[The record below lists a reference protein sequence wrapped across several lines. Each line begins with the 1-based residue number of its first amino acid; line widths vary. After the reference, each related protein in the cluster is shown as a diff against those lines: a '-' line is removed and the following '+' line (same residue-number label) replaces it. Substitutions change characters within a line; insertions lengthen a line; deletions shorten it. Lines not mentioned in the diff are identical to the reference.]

1 MNAKHDL
8 AEALCQLLETKTLEK
23 ITVKDIVA
31 RCGVNRQTF
40 YYHFHD
46 VYDLMRWIFE
56 REAANLA
63 QTVRDAGG
71 DWRQELHTITDV
83 LRSKRH
89 LVINAYRSVNRR
101 DLERYLM
108 QGYGPVIRRIVDQ
121 AAVGLD
127 VGQEDLENSGSAN
140 TTDAMREAVAY
151 EYRLWDAEL
160 NQIYQAIMAVLPD
173 EETDT
178 LRGLERRWIRERD
191 TAAKQAAERYKG
203 GTMENV
209 EYTASLANSTR
220 DRAYELLD
228 LYESYL
234 PAE

>member
-1 MNAKHDL
+1 
-8 AEALCQLLETKTLEK
+8 
-23 ITVKDIVA
+23 
-31 RCGVNRQTF
+31 
-40 YYHFHD
+40 
-46 VYDLMRWIFE
+46 
-56 REAANLA
+56 
-63 QTVRDAGG
+63 
-71 DWRQELHTITDV
+71 
-83 LRSKRH
+83 
-89 LVINAYRSVNRR
+89 
-101 DLERYLM
+101 
-108 QGYGPVIRRIVDQ
+108 
-121 AAVGLD
+121 
-127 VGQEDLENSGSAN
+127 
-140 TTDAMREAVAY
+140 MREAVAY

-220 DRAYELLD
+220 DRAYDLLD

>member
-1 MNAKHDL
+1 MNAKLDL

-127 VGQEDLENSGSAN
+127 VGQEDLEFVSRFYARGVRLDRVRHAGEHRRRSAPVHPAAGRQPAHRPAKRQRQIKAKKR
-140 TTDAMREAVAY
+140 T
-151 EYRLWDAEL
+151 RLPFGRCVL
-160 NQIYQAIMAVLPD
+160 FFVLIYFL
-173 EETDT
+173 
-178 LRGLERRWIRERD
+178 
-191 TAAKQAAERYKG
+191 
-203 GTMENV
+203 
-209 EYTASLANSTR
+209 
-220 DRAYELLD
+220 
-228 LYESYL
+228 
-234 PAE
+234 

>member
-40 YYHFHD
+40 YYHFRD
-46 VYDLMRWIFE
+46 VYDLMRWIFD
-56 REAANLA
+56 REAAALT
-63 QTVRDAGG
+63 QSVRSNGS
-71 DWRQELHTITDV
+71 DWRQELHTLTDV

-89 LVINAYRSVNRR
+89 LVMNAYRSVNRR

-127 VGQEDLENSGSAN
+127 VGQEDLEFVSRFYA
-140 TTDAMREAVAY
+140 
-151 EYRLWDAEL
+151 
-160 NQIYQAIMAVLPD
+160 
-173 EETDT
+173 
-178 LRGLERRWIRERD
+178 RGLLSGVFDWIESGMPENIGDDLRRCI
-191 TAAKQAAERYKG
+191 
-203 GTMENV
+203 
-209 EYTASLANSTR
+209 L
-220 DRAYELLD
+220 LLD
-228 LYESYL
+228 GSL
-234 PAE
+234 PTALLSVSGK

>member
-46 VYDLMRWIFE
+46 VYDLLRWIFE

-63 QTVRDAGG
+63 QTVREAGG

-89 LVINAYRSVNRR
+89 LVMNAYRSVNRR

-121 AAVGLD
+121 AAEEKL
-127 VGQEDLENSGSAN
+127 LENPWLSRAPIVRNG
-140 TTDAMREAVAY
+140 R
-151 EYRLWDAEL
+151 
-160 NQIYQAIMAVLPD
+160 QATVGYCPD
-173 EETDT
+173 VWKTWE
-178 LRGLERRWIRERD
+178 
-191 TAAKQAAERYKG
+191 
-203 GTMENV
+203 
-209 EYTASLANSTR
+209 
-220 DRAYELLD
+220 
-228 LYESYL
+228 
-234 PAE
+234 

>member
-63 QTVRDAGG
+63 QTVREAGG

-89 LVINAYRSVNRR
+89 LVMNAYRSVNRR

-127 VGQEDLENSGSAN
+127 VGQEDLEFVSRFYA
-140 TTDAMREAVAY
+140 
-151 EYRLWDAEL
+151 
-160 NQIYQAIMAVLPD
+160 
-173 EETDT
+173 
-178 LRGLERRWIRERD
+178 RGLLSGVFDWIESGMPENIGDDLRRCI
-191 TAAKQAAERYKG
+191 
-203 GTMENV
+203 
-209 EYTASLANSTR
+209 L
-220 DRAYELLD
+220 LLD
-228 LYESYL
+228 GSPEAQAKKADLWKYL
-234 PAE
+234 KENTKPDVYRAIRYGFGGITNLNFPKGDAIVVGCYRIAQKIFKFN

>member
-46 VYDLMRWIFE
+46 VYDLMRWIFD

-63 QTVRDAGG
+63 QTVREAGG
-71 DWRQELHTITDV
+71 DWRQELRTITDV

-89 LVINAYRSVNRR
+89 LVMNAYRSVNRR

-108 QGYGPVIRRIVDQ
+108 QGYGPVIRRIVEQ
-121 AAVGLD
+121 AAV
-127 VGQEDLENSGSAN
+127 V
-140 TTDAMREAVAY
+140 
-151 EYRLWDAEL
+151 
-160 NQIYQAIMAVLPD
+160 
-173 EETDT
+173 
-178 LRGLERRWIRERD
+178 IREQLFTFPFLD
-191 TAAKQAAERYKG
+191 FPQTVVY
-203 GTMENV
+203 
-209 EYTASLANSTR
+209 LHNSFRPWALFWNLCWKVMPSIIPLTLPR
-220 DRAYELLD
+220 RSCVDRPRT
-228 LYESYL
+228 S
-234 PAE
+234 

>member
-8 AEALCQLLETKTLEK
+8 AEALCQLLEAKTLEK

-63 QTVRDAGG
+63 QTVREAGG

-127 VGQEDLENSGSAN
+127 VGQEDLEFVS
-140 TTDAMREAVAY
+140 RF
-151 EYRLWDAEL
+151 
-160 NQIYQAIMAVLPD
+160 
-173 EETDT
+173 
-178 LRGLERRWIRERD
+178 
-191 TAAKQAAERYKG
+191 
-203 GTMENV
+203 
-209 EYTASLANSTR
+209 
-220 DRAYELLD
+220 
-228 LYESYL
+228 
-234 PAE
+234 